1 MGVARRLA
9 ALEHEPRL
17 LEAERLRDIPGG
29 GSRLAN
35 RAVGV
40 RNVIV
45 GGEPLVEDGTDT
57 GARPGRLLR
66 SSRYHGKTA

>member
-1 MGVARRLA
+1 MVIFEEDEVG
-9 ALEHEPRL
+9 P

-29 GSRLAN
+29 GTRLAN

-45 GGEPLVEDGTDT
+45 GGETLVEGGADT